1 MGLIFM
7 LSRRHQR
14 SILQL
19 SFLMLLLNVSSLA
32 AQTNFIDVLA
42 YTVNSGSIEGKTDLM
57 LYEPLSRS
65 RSLLRSNVEHG
76 HFKLSKNRQL
86 AFSSTKDGN
95 TDIYVTDTQQSDQI
109 LINISQ
115 ASDAYDYPLG
125 WSLDG
130 KYLAFASRTAGDKS
144 IYIWD
149 SEKTTNITPP
159 NTNPV
164 SRYFSDDIAWNTKNE
179 LAFTIWQPTR
189 ADGSEIYYWDGR
201 EIIDISQ
208 TPFGGD
214 NSPVWNT
221 NGQLAFSSLRNG
233 KYDIF
238 VWDAMSFKNNQVDTD
253 SFINIAPELTDYMS
267 SPNWT
272 NKGLLAFNAT
282 GADDSHVQVYVWN
295 GQTVTNISQNPDLH
309 NGFPTWSAD
318 GRWAFSTFWSS
329 KQLVYVKD
337 VNNQTIFTTEAEYPP
352 AWSSDGNLAYCK
364 RGPKGWELSVWDG
377 KTISKVSEGWDISAQ
392 WSSGS
397 SVFCSSG

>member
-1 MGLIFM
+1 MSNL
-7 LSRRHQR
+7 RHQR

-42 YTVNSGSIEGKTDLM
+42 YTVNSGSIEDKADLM

-65 RSLLRSNVEHG
+65 RSLLRSSVEHG
-76 HFKLSKNRQL
+76 HFKLSKNGQL

-95 TDIYVTDTQQSDQI
+95 TDIYVTDTQQRDEIS
-109 LINISQ
+109 INITQ

-130 KYLAFASRTAGDKS
+130 KYLAFASRTVGDKS

-149 SEKTTNITPP
+149 GEKTTNITPP

-179 LAFTIWQPTR
+179 LAFTIWQPTK
-189 ADGSEIYYWDGR
+189 ADSSEIYFWNGR
-201 EIIDISQ
+201 ETIDISQ

-214 NSPVWNT
+214 SSPVWNT

-238 VWDAMSFKNNQVDTD
+238 VWDGLSFKDNQADTD

-267 SPNWT
+267 FPNWT
-272 NKGLLAFNAT
+272 NKGLLAFNTT
-282 GADDSHVQVYVWN
+282 GAYDSHVQVYVWN
-295 GQTVTNISQNPDLH
+295 GQTAYNISLNPDLH
-309 NGFPTWSAD
+309 NGFPTWSTD

-337 VNNQTIFTTEAEYPP
+337 VNNQTIFTANAEYPP
-352 AWSSDGNLAYCK
+352 AWSSDGNLAFCT
-364 RGPKGWELSVWDG
+364 RGSKGWELSVWDG
-377 KTISKVSEGWDISAQ
+377 KTISKVTEGGDISAQ

-397 SVFCSSG
+397 SISCSSG